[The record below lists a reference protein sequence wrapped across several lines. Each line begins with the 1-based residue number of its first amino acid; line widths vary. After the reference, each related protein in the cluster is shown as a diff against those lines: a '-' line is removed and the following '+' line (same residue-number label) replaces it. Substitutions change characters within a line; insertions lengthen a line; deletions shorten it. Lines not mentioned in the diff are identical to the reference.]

1 MRYRKVAGA
10 LLAVA
15 CLFGATTASVAAS
28 SAATQTS
35 AAAMQM
41 SPNQADVEFV
51 SMMIPHHYQALVM
64 SQMASSRSDNDELLA
79 LAGRIDVEQSGEIST
94 MQNWQMW
101 NGLEVTNAEQAY
113 NDLLMH
119 HPEHAEEM
127 GMATPEE
134 LAQLSAL
141 SGTAFDVL
149 FLQLMIEHHEGAL
162 DMIVD
167 VLTNGSDFIVQWMA
181 TEMGATQDAQIEQ
194 MEGML
199 ADLT

>member
-1 MRYRKVAGA
+1 
-10 LLAVA
+10 
-15 CLFGATTASVAAS
+15 LFGATTASVAAS

-94 MQNWQMW
+94 MQNWQAW

-113 NDLLMH
+113 HDLLMH
-119 HPEHAEEM
+119 HPGHAEEM

>member
-1 MRYRKVAGA
+1 MAA
-10 LLAVA
+10 LLVGMMAVPGTAVA
-15 CLFGATTASVAAS
+15 QTA
-28 SAATQTS
+28 
-35 AAAMQM
+35 
-41 SPNQADVEFV
+41 NDADTDFV
-51 SMMIPHHYQALVM
+51 SMMIPHHHQALVM
-64 SQMASSRSDNDELLA
+64 SRMAPSRSSNDELLA
-79 LAGRIDVEQSGEIST
+79 LASRIEAEQGGEIST

-113 NDLLMH
+113 H
-119 HPEHAEEM
+119 HMLQDPMMLEQM

-134 LAQLSAL
+134 LDDLSAAT
-141 SGTAFDVL
+141 GTAFDVL

-194 MEGML
+194 MEDIL

>member
-1 MRYRKVAGA
+1 MMTYRRIAVA
-10 LLAVA
+10 LLMVGCVLVPATAV
-15 CLFGATTASVAAS
+15 TAS
-28 SAATQTS
+28 SATIHAATQ
-35 AAAMQM
+35 AVN
-41 SPNQADVEFV
+41 PADEEFV
-51 SMMIPHHYQALVM
+51 SMMIPHHFQALVM
-64 SQMASSRSDNDELLA
+64 SRMAPSRSNNDELLA
-79 LAGRIDVEQSGEIST
+79 LASRIDVEQSGEIST
-94 MQNWQMW
+94 MQNWQAW

-113 NDLLMH
+113 HHLLMH

-134 LAQLSAL
+134 LAQLSAA

-149 FLQLMIEHHEGAL
+149 FLQLMIEHHEGAV

-181 TEMGATQDAQIEQ
+181 TEMGATQEAQIEQ
-194 MEGML
+194 MEDML